1 MKMPACSYISGTD
14 TLKLLSVNVDK
25 NILGY
30 PMTLYSNCI
39 KLYEYKVQNHKYFNF
54 SIFASIILQSPVLY
68 MCRPTSLPQRRQ
80 DLSISPRFL
89 PCPGLSL
96 DCQILRRILLCCFC
110 WLFYWML
117 FIELIEHFN
126 DDSLFLSTI
135 CLS

>member
-1 MKMPACSYISGTD
+1 MPACSYISGTD

-54 SIFASIILQSPVLY
+54 SIFASIILQSPGS
-68 MCRPTSLPQRRQ
+68 SLPVPANIFTTAQIGSLHFTQ
-80 DLSISPRFL
+80 VSPL
-89 PCPGLSL
+89 PGLSL